1 MALNRLV
8 LFDVDGTLLWPD
20 GAGRA
25 SMKTALESV
34 YGTAGLIESHDFAG
48 RTDRDTV
55 YTLLREAGLPDSL
68 IWERFEQFG
77 ASMEAELK
85 RRLALR
91 LHDIRPCPG
100 AQHLVSILAARDD
113 VVVGLVTGNLKPI
126 ALLKL
131 EAAGFDPSLFRVGAY
146 GTESIDRAGLPPL
159 AVERAAQ
166 ITGVS
171 FRGKQIVIVGDT
183 PADVTCG
190 RDLEARSIAVGTGW
204 CERAELE
211 AVSPDFY
218 FQDLSDVEAVL
229 GAIFS
234 EFGAG

>member
-1 MALNRLV
+1 MALSRLV

-25 SMKTALESV
+25 SMKAALESV
-34 YGTAGLIESHDFAG
+34 YGTAGPIESHAFGG

-55 YTLLREAGLPDSL
+55 YTLLHGAGLPDTL
-68 IWERFEQFG
+68 IWERFDQF
-77 ASMEAELK
+77 AVSMEAELK
-85 RRLALR
+85 RRLALK

-100 AQHLVSILAARDD
+100 AQHLVSVLADRKD
-113 VVVGLVTGNLKPI
+113 VLVGLVTGNLEPI
-126 ALLKL
+126 AFLKL
-131 EAAGFDPSLFRVGAY
+131 RAAGFDTSLFQVGAY
-146 GTESIDRAGLPPL
+146 GTESFDRAGLPPL
-159 AVERAAQ
+159 AVERAAR
-166 ITGVS
+166 ITGVT

-190 RDLEARSIAVGTGW
+190 LSLGARSIAVGTGW

-229 GAIFS
+229 EAIFS
-234 EFGAG
+234 EFNAG